1 MNKKE
6 ENLNNEIESEA
17 EKVENENQTNQEVSE
32 QDSKDEQEEVVEL
45 TLEEQ
50 LEKEKN
56 NTILALA
63 ELENMR
69 KRNANEIQDIKKYGV
84 APLARDLF
92 TVYENLNMALKSIS
106 EEDKQNNTVL
116 NNLYFGLDM
125 VLNNFKAAFNNN
137 KIDIILP
144 NVGDTFDHNLHQAMS
159 EIESDDVEPGKIAQV
174 IQPAYKLEDR
184 LLKPSVVNVAKNV
197 SNETDVQKKDDE

>member
-1 MNKKE
+1 MTTKN
-6 ENLNNEIESEA
+6 EN
-17 EKVENENQTNQEVSE
+17 VENENIVNEEDIINEEIE
-32 QDSKDEQEEVVEL
+32 QDNEADEAQEEIEL

-56 NTILALA
+56 NTVLALA

-69 KRNANEIQDIKKYGV
+69 KRNANEIKDIKKYGV

-92 TVYENLNMALKSIS
+92 TIYENLNMALKSIS
-106 EEDKQNNTVL
+106 EDDKQNNQVL

-125 VLNNFKAAFNNN
+125 VLNNFKTAFNNN

-144 NVGDTFDHNLHQAMS
+144 NVGDSFDHNFHQAMS
-159 EIESDDVEPGKIAQV
+159 EVETEEVEAGKIVQV

-184 LLKPSVVNVAKNV
+184 LLKPAVVNIAKGP
-197 SNETDVQKKDDE
+197 SNGDNDEKEED

>member
-1 MNKKE
+1 MTTKN
-6 ENLNNEIESEA
+6 EN
-17 EKVENENQTNQEVSE
+17 VENENIVNEEDIINEEIE
-32 QDSKDEQEEVVEL
+32 QDNEADETQEEIEL

-56 NTILALA
+56 NTVLALA

-69 KRNANEIQDIKKYGV
+69 KRNANEIKDIKKYGV

-92 TVYENLNMALKSIS
+92 TIYENLNMALKSIS
-106 EEDKQNNTVL
+106 EDDKQNNQVL

-125 VLNNFKAAFNNN
+125 VLNNFKTAFNNN

-144 NVGDTFDHNLHQAMS
+144 NVGDSFDHNFHQAMS
-159 EIESDDVEPGKIAQV
+159 EVETEEVEAGKIVQV

-184 LLKPSVVNVAKNV
+184 LLKPAVVNIAKGP
-197 SNETDVQKKDDE
+197 SNGDNDEKEED